1 MAVPLAQCV
10 VDTGRHG
17 KPDDAWPLLQLTMGG
32 FAPLHRLV
40 RAPVQSCEPKP
51 LSAQL
56 QIGALLITV
65 IAGAGVAA
73 GAGTGAG
80 AGLGLAAGA
89 GATLGEGTGT
99 GLAAG
104 TGAGD
109 GVAAAAH
116 SEPTPVPCVLAG
128 KPVGK

>member
-1 MAVPLAQCV
+1 M
-10 VDTGRHG
+10 
-17 KPDDAWPLLQLTMGG
+17 PLLWLTVGALG
-32 FAPLHRLV
+32 PLHRLA

-65 IAGAGVAA
+65 GAGAGAAA

-89 GATLGEGTGT
+89 GATLDTGA

-104 TGAGD
+104 TEAGD

-116 SEPTPVPCVLAG
+116 SEPMPVPCVLAG
-128 KPVGK
+128 RPVGK